1 MRRGTDRAAP
11 RRGRGRRR
19 GDSSTRG
26 DEGVTLIELLV
37 AVSVIVIVLIPTAVF
52 IIQAQKAVAATHLRA
67 EAINVATK
75 QLETLQLEAGQGEL
89 PTGTSTTTYPVAEA
103 GSRIT
108 DFKVK
113 TSWTVITQGSNQSIC
128 VSGADVAQQIWFVT
142 AVVTW
147 PQMDGAAPVVQT
159 TEIAPAQAGAVQQ
172 FAGEV
177 AVRLTYDGTDP
188 FLSYPVSATITAN
201 WQGSG
206 APPAVPTGT
215 FTTETAT
222 TAATST
228 QVSDGCIVFQNVD
241 AYSDADGSYNY
252 TISFAGNTGPPPLV
266 TGGEQADSNPGGAL
280 HLIVNSLAPGVPD
293 TINVTIDTGSP
304 LTVGY
309 YTGAGG
315 NCTTSSTL
323 AAPLP
328 SNGVPVSVDN
338 SYLAAYYP
346 TTDTWPAFGTAPIT
360 SLLLFPWSGV
370 TSLWTGDQ
378 AYSATGGSCPVNAA
392 GGPASVYLQVY
403 PLDLTVTGAA
413 SSMTAKEVSGGGQAM
428 NLNFTSPGVWDT
440 SLPLGEY
447 SLSHDGSATPN
458 VSPAYVWVTP
468 SGLCGD
474 TVVESSPPGGCH
486 GASVAVTAS

>member
-1 MRRGTDRAAP
+1 
-11 RRGRGRRR
+11 
-19 GDSSTRG
+19 
-26 DEGVTLIELLV
+26 V
-37 AVSVIVIVLIPTAVF
+37 AIVVIIIVLIPTAIF

-75 QLETLQLEAGQGEL
+75 QLETLQLEAAQGVL
-89 PTGTSTTTYPVAEA
+89 PTGTSTTTYSVGEA
-103 GSRIT
+103 GSRVT

-113 TSWTVITQGSNQSIC
+113 TSWTVITQGNNQSIC

-147 PQMDGAAPVVQT
+147 PAMDGAAPVVQT

-188 FLSYPVSATITAN
+188 FLSDPVSATITAH

-206 APPAVPTGT
+206 ADPVAPTGT
-215 FTTETAT
+215 FKTETAT

-280 HLIVNSLAPGVPD
+280 TVTLATGSVTPGVPD
-293 TINVTIDTGSP
+293 TVNVTIDTGSP
-304 LTVGY
+304 LSIGY

-338 SYLAAYYP
+338 NYLVTYYGP
-346 TTDTWPAFGTAPIT
+346 SATWSAFGTAPLT

-378 AYSATGGSCPVNAA
+378 AYSATAGSCPVNAA
-392 GGPASVYLQVY
+392 GGPASVYLRVY
-403 PLDLTVTGAA
+403 PLDLTVSGAA
-413 SSMTAKEVSGGGQAM
+413 VSSMTAKEVSGGGQAM
-428 NLNFTSPGVWDT
+428 NLNLSSGNNWDT
-440 SLPLGEY
+440 AMPLGEY

-458 VSPAYVWVTP
+458 ISKPYVWVTT
-468 SGLCGD
+468 SGVCSD
-474 TVVESSPPGGCH
+474 TVIESSPPSGCN

>member
-11 RRGRGRRR
+11 RRGQGRGRE
-19 GDSSTRG
+19 DTSTRG

-37 AVSVIVIVLIPTAVF
+37 AVVVIVIVLIPTAVF

-75 QLETLQLEAGQGEL
+75 QLETLQLEAAQGLL
-89 PTGTSTTTYPVAEA
+89 PTGTSTTTYSVAEA
-103 GSRIT
+103 GSRVT
-108 DFKVK
+108 DFKIK
-113 TSWTVITQGSNQSIC
+113 TSWTVITQGTNQSIC
-128 VSGADVAQQIWFVT
+128 SSGADVAQQIWFVT

-147 PQMDGAAPVVQT
+147 PKMDGAAPVVQT

-177 AVRLTYDGTDP
+177 AVRLTYDGTNP
-188 FLSYPVSATITAN
+188 FLSDPVAATITAH

-206 APPAVPTGT
+206 AAPAVPTGT

-228 QVSDGCIVFQNVD
+228 QVSDGCIIFQNVD

-266 TGGEQADSNPGGAL
+266 AGNEQADSNPGGAL
-280 HLIVNSLAPGVPD
+280 TVPINSLEPGVP
-293 TINVTIDTGSP
+293 TAVNVTIDTGSP
-304 LTVGY
+304 LTIGY
-309 YTGAGG
+309 YTGASGS
-315 NCTTSSTL
+315 CTTSSTL

-328 SNGVPVSVDN
+328 SNGIPVSVNN
-338 SYLAAYYP
+338 SFLATYYP
-346 TTDTWPAFGTAPIT
+346 TKTWAAFDTTPTTP
-360 SLLLFPWSGV
+360 LLLFPWSGV

-378 AYSATGGSCPVNAA
+378 AYSATAGSCPVNAA
-392 GGPASVYLQVY
+392 GGPVSVYLRVY

-413 SSMTAKEVSGGGQAM
+413 SSITAKDSGGGQLM
-428 NLNFTSPGVWDT
+428 NLDSTSPGVWDT
-440 SLPLGEY
+440 SMPLGEY
-447 SLSHDGSATPN
+447 TLYHDGSGTPN
-458 VSPAYVWVTP
+458 VSPAYVWVTT
-468 SGLCGD
+468 SGVCAD
-474 TVVESSPPGGCH
+474 TVVESSPPSGCN
-486 GASVAVTAS
+486 GASLAVTAS